1 MWNFEKSERNSN
13 AYISDL
19 IDHIETDNEQA
30 TITTNRV
37 VVWVYWTASQ
47 MKSNSIAASDII
59 SHSLKAVLFD
69 FIDQRPACFSS
80 LFSSHLYIITPER
93 QHSANQD

>member
-37 VVWVYWTASQ
+37 VV
-47 MKSNSIAASDII
+47 
-59 SHSLKAVLFD
+59 
-69 FIDQRPACFSS
+69 
-80 LFSSHLYIITPER
+80 
-93 QHSANQD
+93 